1 MHGPPG
7 RHHST
12 LWSSSPWGAP
22 LPRSCP
28 PLSAATTDNG
38 HPPATLAMGPAARR
52 HRGCT
57 RSRHAVVLA
66 TAAALA
72 AAAVVA
78 ASAAAGGGAATLA
91 PTGDGFSDENDG
103 ALADFQAIKE
113 ATSAW
118 TGPTGDGGSGGGGG
132 GGGAGAGVGSPTG
145 RVGAVGWTGKGGGAR
160 GGGVSTSG
168 LPRHSVEA
176 IRSAVAGGAATGGG
190 GRGREVPRGA
200 RRSAYPAKATV
211 AAAMGGSRQQR
222 RSRGSRSVALRP
234 VLLRARVA
242 PGQPLP
248 VSEGSLGGSSD
259 AAVGKGKASAA
270 DARGGSGGRT
280 SGSGRKAVRASV
292 GRDADEYV
300 ALPNK
305 FWGQAHYE
313 HERRAD
319 TGETMV
325 RLVGQPDEF
334 VYDTFFKH
342 PLRREGVF
350 VELGA
355 VDGIKY
361 SNTRFFEDTLDWSG
375 LLIEGSKENFL
386 SMYHNRPRSAKAWSA
401 VCDTVGTKLFVGDGA
416 AAGAVDTLSEKHLLS
431 FGKFFKSMDPY
442 DVPCEPLRDI
452 LARSGVTHIDL
463 FSLDISGSEAVA
475 LRTMDW
481 DAVSVDVLVLY
492 PGASCTENGVNVCEA
507 MLVKAGMCRA
517 AKLAVNEYW
526 VGTRALKARYCVDAM
541 KPTPTPTAK
550 AVRKSEATTT
560 DD

>member
-1 MHGPPG
+1 
-7 RHHST
+7 
-12 LWSSSPWGAP
+12 
-22 LPRSCP
+22 
-28 PLSAATTDNG
+28 
-38 HPPATLAMGPAARR
+38 MGAARR
-52 HRGCT
+52 HGRGA
-57 RSRHAVVLA
+57 RSRRVVVLA
-66 TAAALA
+66 AAALA

-78 ASAAAGGGAATLA
+78 ASASASGGAALA

-118 TGPTGDGGSGGGGG
+118 QGPGGGNG
-132 GGGAGAGVGSPTG
+132 GGGAGTDAPTG
-145 RVGAVGWTGKGGGAR
+145 RAGAAGRTGGGGGD
-160 GGGVSTSG
+160 GGGRTSD

-176 IRSAVAGGAATGGG
+176 IRSAVAGGGA
-190 GRGREVPRGA
+190 RGRDVPRGS
-200 RRSAYPAKATV
+200 RRPAYPAKATV

-222 RSRGSRSVALRP
+222 RSRGSRGVALRP

-248 VSEGSLGGSSD
+248 ASEGGPRGVD
-259 AAVGKGKASAA
+259 EKVAKGKASAK
-270 DARGGSGGRT
+270 ARAGGARTSASGGKAAVRTSVGSGL
-280 SGSGRKAVRASV
+280 
-292 GRDADEYV
+292 DEYM

-342 PLRREGVF
+342 PLRRGGVF

-401 VCDTVGTKLFVGDGA
+401 VCDSVGTKLFVGDGA
-416 AAGAVDTLSEKHLLS
+416 AAGAVETLSEKHLLS

-475 LRTMDW
+475 LRTFDW
-481 DAVSVDVLVLY
+481 SAVSVDVLILY
-492 PGASCTENGVNVCEA
+492 PGVSCMEGSVNVCETA
-507 MLVKAGMCRA
+507 LLKAGMCRA

-526 VGTRALKARYCVDAM
+526 VGTRALKARHCVDSV
-541 KPTPTPTAK
+541 KLTPTPTPTPAAK
-550 AVRKSEATTT
+550 EKEEDATSN
-560 DD
+560 D

>member
-1 MHGPPG
+1 MVSLQD
-7 RHHST
+7 RRTST
-12 LWSSSPWGAP
+12 RRSSLAGAP
-22 LPRSCP
+22 RAHIRS
-28 PLSAATTDNG
+28 PLSVAATASA
-38 HPPATLAMGPAARR
+38 PPPTLAMGAARR
-52 HRGCT
+52 HARGA
-57 RSRHAVVLA
+57 RSRRAVVLA
-66 TAAALA
+66 AAALA

-78 ASAAAGGGAATLA
+78 ASAAAGGGAALA

-113 ATSAW
+113 ATSTW
-118 TGPTGDGGSGGGGG
+118 TGPGGGGSGGS
-132 GGGAGAGVGSPTG
+132 AGVDTPTG
-145 RVGAVGWTGKGGGAR
+145 RAGAAGRKEGGGR
-160 GGGVSTSG
+160 GVGGRTG
-168 LPRHSVEA
+168 DLPRHSVEA
-176 IRSAVAGGAATGGG
+176 IRSAVAGGS
-190 GRGREVPRGA
+190 RGRDATRGA

-222 RSRGSRSVALRP
+222 RLRGSRGVALRP

-248 VSEGSLGGSSD
+248 ASDGGPGAGDEG
-259 AAVGKGKASAA
+259 VGKGKAPAG
-270 DARGGSGGRT
+270 ARGGSART
-280 SGSGRKAVRASV
+280 TASGRKAAVRASA
-292 GRDADEYV
+292 GRGADEYV

-342 PLRREGVF
+342 PLRRAGVF

-401 VCDTVGTKLFVGDGA
+401 VCDAVGTKLFVGDGA
-416 AAGAVDTLSEKHLLS
+416 AAGAVDTLTEKHILS

-475 LRTMDW
+475 LRTFDW
-481 DAVSVDVLVLY
+481 SAVSVDVLILY
-492 PGASCTENGVNVCEA
+492 PGASCMEGGVNVCEA
-507 MLVKAGMCRA
+507 ALVKAGMCRA

-526 VGTRALKARYCVDAM
+526 VGTRALKARHCVDAV
-541 KPTPTPTAK
+541 KATPTPTPAAK
-550 AVRKSEATTT
+550 AKEEDARSN
-560 DD
+560 D